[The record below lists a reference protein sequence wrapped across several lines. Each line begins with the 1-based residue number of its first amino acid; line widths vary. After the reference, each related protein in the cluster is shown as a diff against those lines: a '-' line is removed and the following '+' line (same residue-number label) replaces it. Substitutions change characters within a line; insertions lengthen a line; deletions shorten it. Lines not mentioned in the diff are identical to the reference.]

1 MTNPENQP
9 LAAAAP
15 VAPEETSGAALL
27 TGTAGETTTGPVYQ
41 PTAIL
46 IELPE
51 LPDLPPLL
59 SDDGRV
65 QLTGTTLTVR
75 GQEFL
80 LRELERVEITPV
92 KWILWYLLGGLGL
105 ASVMIAFLENW
116 LRTGPAMLGMALTAL
131 LLAYGHRGTNR
142 LRLHCLGREALNFA
156 LPGEILPWQR
166 FTAEVNRRIFR
177 VHDHAAREAAA
188 LLAAADEATQ
198 QAARD
203 AQTPLEMESDSNN
216 NLLTPN

>member
-1 MTNPENQP
+1 MLTT
-9 LAAAAP
+9 AP
-15 VAPEETSGAALL
+15 VESTS
-27 TGTAGETTTGPVYQ
+27 GPVYQ
-41 PTAIL
+41 PTAAPVAVA
-46 IELPE
+46 ELPE
-51 LPDLPPLL
+51 LPPLH

-75 GQEFL
+75 GQQFL

-105 ASVMIAFLENW
+105 ATVMIAFLENW

-142 LRLHCLGREALNFA
+142 LRLHRLGREALNFA
-156 LPGEILPWQR
+156 LPGETLPWQR

-177 VHDHAAREAAA
+177 VHDHAARVDAA

-198 QAARD
+198 QAARE
-203 AQTPLEMESDSNN
+203 AQAAAETSGESNN
-216 NLLTPN
+216 NSLTAN